1 MSIIEKAASRIDHTR
16 STAPATPEHAP
27 ANVQAN
33 IPADLEAE
41 ILALSAQAAPHA
53 SPAPIETFAPTP
65 AEAAAA
71 ALASGTSS
79 RTASATAASP
89 APGAPAAGPAAAA
102 AQARATRGA
111 APKPNA
117 RKVDLDL
124 VRMREAGMV
133 TAASGRTSLL
143 EDFRVIKRPLLKR
156 AFGETSA
163 PDRPNNLIMI
173 TSSLPGEGKT
183 YCAINLA
190 MSIAMELDH
199 TVLLV
204 DADVARPSVLRT
216 LGLPAQRGLM
226 DILLDGKLDL
236 ADVML
241 RTNVDTLSILPAGTS
256 TPRATELLASSTMS
270 NLVTEIAHRYPD
282 RVVIFDSPPLL
293 LTSESRVLAGHMGQ
307 IVVVVEA
314 QTTTQHAVKESLRQL
329 EGCSNV
335 NLIYNK
341 ARDIPGIEETYDY
354 HYG

>member
-1 MSIIEKAASRIDHTR
+1 VSIIEKAASRIDHTR
-16 STAPATPEHAP
+16 AAAPAPVAVEHDGQE
-27 ANVQAN
+27 VV
-33 IPADLEAE
+33 LEAHG
-41 ILALSAQAAPHA
+41 L
-53 SPAPIETFAPTP
+53 
-65 AEAAAA
+65 
-71 ALASGTSS
+71 
-79 RTASATAASP
+79 
-89 APGAPAAGPAAAA
+89 APAAEVPVVQPGVATPAAAPVVPPVVPPVVQATPA
-102 AQARATRGA
+102 AAPAARVETPHTATPRVETPGA
-111 APKPNA
+111 APRKTAPKPGV

-124 VRMREAGMV
+124 ARMRDAGMV

-143 EDFRVIKRPLLKR
+143 EDFRVIKRPLLKQ
-156 AFGETSA
+156 AFSEGA
-163 PDRPNNLIMI
+163 PGRPNNLIMI

-226 DILLDGKLDL
+226 DILIDDKLDL
-236 ADVML
+236 SDVML

-270 NLVTEIAHRYPD
+270 SLVNEIAHRYPD
-282 RVVIFDSPPLL
+282 RVIIFDSPPLL

-307 IVVVVEA
+307 IVMVVEA
-314 QTTTQHAVKESLRQL
+314 QGTTQHAVKEALRQL

>member
-1 MSIIEKAASRIDHTR
+1 MNQHA
-16 STAPATPEHAP
+16 APAAAAAP
-27 ANVQAN
+27 A
-33 IPADLEAE
+33 P
-41 ILALSAQAAPHA
+41 AAPAIHA
-53 SPAPIETFAPTP
+53 VPLETFAPTP
-65 AEAAAA
+65 AESAAAA
-71 ALASGTSS
+71 VASATASGS
-79 RTASATAASP
+79 ASATAA
-89 APGAPAAGPAAAA
+89 AAHAAPAQPHIH
-102 AQARATRGA
+102 RAPSG
-111 APKPNA
+111 KHSA

-124 VRMREAGMV
+124 ARMRDAGMV

-156 AFGETSA
+156 AFGEASA
-163 PDRPNNLIMI
+163 PGRPNNLIMV

-226 DILLDGKLDL
+226 DILIDDKLDL
-236 ADVML
+236 SDVML

-270 NLVTEIAHRYPD
+270 NMVNEIANRYPD
-282 RVVIFDSPPLL
+282 RVIIFDSPPLL
-293 LTSESRVLAGHMGQ
+293 LTSESRVLASHMGQ
-307 IVVVVEA
+307 IVMVVEA

>member
-1 MSIIEKAASRIDHTR
+1 MSIIEKAASRIDRQR
-16 STAPATPEHAP
+16 SSAVAVPVTVPADTADASLALAGAEAVAVLEAPAP
-27 ANVQAN
+27 V
-33 IPADLEAE
+33 
-41 ILALSAQAAPHA
+41 AAP
-53 SPAPIETFAPTP
+53 
-65 AEAAAA
+65 
-71 ALASGTSS
+71 GTH
-79 RTASATAASP
+79 TADPDVA
-89 APGAPAAGPAAAA
+89 APAAPAAAGT
-102 AQARATRGA
+102 RANPRM
-111 APKPNA
+111 
-117 RKVDLDL
+117 VELDL
-124 VRMREAGMV
+124 AKMRDMGMV
-133 TAASGRTSLL
+133 TAAGGRTTLL
-143 EDFRVIKRPLLKR
+143 EEFRIIKRPLLKR
-156 AFGETSA
+156 AFGERA
-163 PDRPNNLIMI
+163 EGAMPPNLIMI

-226 DILLDGKLDL
+226 DILVDDKLDL
-236 ADVML
+236 SDVLL

-270 NLVTEIAHRYPD
+270 SLVTEIANRYPD

-293 LTSESRVLAGHMGQ
+293 LTSESRVLASHMGQ

-314 QTTTQHAVKESLRQL
+314 QTTTQHAVKEALHRL
-329 EGCSNV
+329 EGFKNV

-341 ARDIPGIEETYDY
+341 TRDIPGIEETYDY

>member
-1 MSIIEKAASRIDHTR
+1 VSIIEKAASRIDHTR
-16 STAPATPEHAP
+16 AAAPAPAVVEHDGQTIVLEPQGLAP
-27 ANVQAN
+27 V
-33 IPADLEAE
+33 
-41 ILALSAQAAPHA
+41 
-53 SPAPIETFAPTP
+53 
-65 AEAAAA
+65 AEAAAPVIQPVP
-71 ALASGTSS
+71 LA
-79 RTASATAASP
+79 
-89 APGAPAAGPAAAA
+89 APAARAEVPGVATPGVATPRVEAPRVETPRVEAPRVAAP
-102 AQARATRGA
+102 RKV
-111 APKPNA
+111 APKPGV

-143 EDFRVIKRPLLKR
+143 EDFRVIKRPLLKQ
-156 AFGETSA
+156 AFKESTTG
-163 PDRPNNLIMI
+163 RPNNLIMI

-226 DILLDGKLDL
+226 DILVDDKLDL
-236 ADVML
+236 SDVML

-270 NLVTEIAHRYPD
+270 NLVNEIAHRYPD
-282 RVVIFDSPPLL
+282 RVIIFDSPPLL
-293 LTSESRVLAGHMGQ
+293 LTSEARVLASHMGQ
-307 IVVVVEA
+307 IVMVVEA
-314 QTTTQHAVKESLRQL
+314 QSTTQHAVQESLRQL

>member
-1 MSIIEKAASRIDHTR
+1 VSIIEKAASRIDHTR
-16 STAPATPEHAP
+16 APAPAPTVVEHDGQPIVLEPQGLAP
-27 ANVQAN
+27 A
-33 IPADLEAE
+33 AE
-41 ILALSAQAAPHA
+41 AAP
-53 SPAPIETFAPTP
+53 PAIEPTP
-65 AEAAAA
+65 AAA
-71 ALASGTSS
+71 
-79 RTASATAASP
+79 P
-89 APGAPAAGPAAAA
+89 APRVETPRVETPRVETPGVATPRVDKPGVAAP
-102 AQARATRGA
+102 RKV
-111 APKPNA
+111 APKPGV

-143 EDFRVIKRPLLKR
+143 EDFRVIKRPLLKQ
-156 AFGETSA
+156 AFSEGT
-163 PDRPNNLIMI
+163 PGRPNNLIMI

-226 DILLDGKLDL
+226 DILVDDKLDL
-236 ADVML
+236 SDVML

-270 NLVTEIAHRYPD
+270 ALVNEIANRYPD
-282 RVVIFDSPPLL
+282 RIVIFDSPPLL
-293 LTSESRVLAGHMGQ
+293 LTSEARVLAGHMGQ

-314 QTTTQHAVKESLRQL
+314 QGTTQHAVKEALRQL

>member
-16 STAPATPEHAP
+16 NTPAPAAVPAETDDQVVALTPHAP
-27 ANVQAN
+27 H
-33 IPADLEAE
+33 PAA
-41 ILALSAQAAPHA
+41 ASAAAPAAMPAAASAPSPVIHA
-53 SPAPIETFAPTP
+53 VETFAPTP
-65 AEAAAA
+65 AESAAAA
-71 ALASGTSS
+71 VAAG
-79 RTASATAASP
+79 TAAHP
-89 APGAPAAGPAAAA
+89 AGVHAAPAHG
-102 AQARATRGA
+102 AQPQRAPSG
-111 APKPNA
+111 KHSA

-124 VRMREAGMV
+124 ARMRDAGMV

-156 AFGETSA
+156 AFGEASM
-163 PDRPNNLIMI
+163 PGRPNNLIMV

-226 DILLDGKLDL
+226 DILIDDKLDL
-236 ADVML
+236 SDVML

-270 NLVTEIAHRYPD
+270 NMVNEIANRYPD
-282 RVVIFDSPPLL
+282 RVIIFDSPPLL
-293 LTSESRVLAGHMGQ
+293 LTSESRVLASHMGQ
-307 IVVVVEA
+307 IVMVVEA
-314 QTTTQHAVKESLRQL
+314 QATTQHAVKESLRQL

>member
-16 STAPATPEHAP
+16 AAAPAPAVVEHDGQAVVLETQVPAATAAP
-27 ANVQAN
+27 AVQ
-33 IPADLEAE
+33 PAV
-41 ILALSAQAAPHA
+41 APA
-53 SPAPIETFAPTP
+53 VPPVVQPTP
-65 AEAAAA
+65 A
-71 ALASGTSS
+71 
-79 RTASATAASP
+79 
-89 APGAPAAGPAAAA
+89 APAARVETPHI
-102 AQARATRGA
+102 ATPGA
-111 APKPNA
+111 APRKTAAKPGV
-117 RKVDLDL
+117 RKVELDL
-124 VRMREAGMV
+124 ARMRDAGMV

-156 AFGETSA
+156 AFTEGA
-163 PDRPNNLIMI
+163 PGRPNNLIMI

-226 DILLDGKLDL
+226 DILVDDKLDL
-236 ADVML
+236 SDVML

-270 NLVTEIAHRYPD
+270 NLVNEIAHRYPD
-282 RVVIFDSPPLL
+282 RVIIFDSPPLL
-293 LTSESRVLAGHMGQ
+293 LTSEARVLASHMGQ
-307 IVVVVEA
+307 IVMVVEA
-314 QTTTQHAVKESLRQL
+314 QGTTQHAVKESLRQL

>member
-16 STAPATPEHAP
+16 NTAPATPATP
-27 ANVQAN
+27 ANAPAN
-33 IPADLEAE
+33 IPADIEAE
-41 ILALSAQAAPHA
+41 ILALSPQAAPHA
-53 SPAPIETFAPTP
+53 SPAPAPQPVPQPAPIETFAPTP

-71 ALASGTSS
+71 ALASGSAFAGAP
-79 RTASATAASP
+79 ASATATAQ
-89 APGAPAAGPAAAA
+89 A

-124 VRMREAGMV
+124 ARMREAGMV

-156 AFGETSA
+156 AFNEASA
-163 PDRPNNLIMI
+163 PGRPNNLIMV

-226 DILLDGKLDL
+226 DILIDDKLDF

-282 RVVIFDSPPLL
+282 RVIIFDSPPLL

>member
-1 MSIIEKAASRIDHTR
+1 V
-16 STAPATPEHAP
+16 APAAP
-27 ANVQAN
+27 AAR
-33 IPADLEAE
+33 AE
-41 ILALSAQAAPHA
+41 FPGVATPGVAAPN
-53 SPAPIETFAPTP
+53 
-65 AEAAAA
+65 
-71 ALASGTSS
+71 
-79 RTASATAASP
+79 TA
-89 APGAPAAGPAAAA
+89 APGA
-102 AQARATRGA
+102 
-111 APKPNA
+111 APRKTTPKQGA

-124 VRMREAGMV
+124 ARMRDAGMV

-143 EDFRVIKRPLLKR
+143 EDFRVIKRPLLKQ
-156 AFGETSA
+156 AFAEGT
-163 PDRPNNLIMI
+163 PGRPNNLIMI

-226 DILLDGKLDL
+226 DILVDDKLDL

-282 RVVIFDSPPLL
+282 RVIIFDSPPLL
-293 LTSESRVLAGHMGQ
+293 LTSESGVLASHMGQ
-307 IVVVVEA
+307 IVMVVEA
-314 QTTTQHAVKESLRQL
+314 QGTTQHAVKEALRQL
-329 EGCSNV
+329 EGCGNV